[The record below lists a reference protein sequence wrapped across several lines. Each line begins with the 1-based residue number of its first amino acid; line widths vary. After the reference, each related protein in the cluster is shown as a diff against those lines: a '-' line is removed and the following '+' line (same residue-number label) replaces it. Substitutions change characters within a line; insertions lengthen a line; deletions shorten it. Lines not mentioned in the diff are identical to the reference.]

1 MIFPSGLWVHDV
13 GWVQIYTENAIKHGL
28 IYKESGGFLN
38 VKLSMNKENL
48 MIVVKD
54 NGVGREQSNLV
65 KDKSQS
71 LGKGTKIM
79 KDYFKLLNKFN
90 DQKIRSKTV
99 DLLDEKLNAI
109 GTEVIVEIPLSFK
122 YTV

>member
-1 MIFPSGLWVHDV
+1 M
-13 GWVQIYTENAIKHGL
+13 IYT
-28 IYKESGGFLN
+28 ESGGFLN
-38 VKLSMNKENL
+38 VDLTMNKENL
-48 MIVVKD
+48 VIVVKD
-54 NGVGREQSNLV
+54 NGVGREQANLV

-90 DQKIRSKTV
+90 DQKIRSKTI
-99 DLLDEKLNAI
+99 DLLDENMNAI
-109 GTEVIVEIPLSFK
+109 GTEVFVEIPLSFK